1 MAMPSNTPKAGNS
14 RRDSRRPSDESSR
27 LSLAG
32 SAPSGD
38 AKPQAK
44 ARPAAELHKGMRPE
58 RVAELVQTELFD
70 KATALFQA
78 GKYGLAR
85 RNLERVSLGP
95 NASLAH
101 RARVYIDICR
111 QRTARK
117 RPDLASSEDYYNYAL
132 QLVNNR
138 KLDEALRV
146 LKRGLSKDSGAA
158 DLHYLKAVAMTLA
171 DEERAAYLALK
182 KAIALDADIRF
193 IARGDPDLRG
203 LIRREP
209 FAGLIAGST

>member
-1 MAMPSNTPKAGNS
+1 MAMPSKTSKAGNS
-14 RRDSRRPSDESSR
+14 GPGSRRPTAKSR
-27 LSLAG
+27 RS
-32 SAPSGD
+32 
-38 AKPQAK
+38 
-44 ARPAAELHKGMRPE
+44 AELHKGMRPE
-58 RVAELVQTELFD
+58 RVAELLQTELFD
-70 KATALFQA
+70 KATTLFQA

-111 QRTARK
+111 QKTARK
-117 RPDLASSEDYYNYAL
+117 RPNLTSSEDYYNYAL

-146 LKRGLSKDSGAA
+146 LKRGISKDSGAA

-171 DEERAAYLALK
+171 DEERSAYLALK
-182 KAIALDADIRF
+182 KAIALDADIRV
-193 IARGDPDLRG
+193 IARGDPDLRT
-203 LIRREP
+203 LIHREP
-209 FAGLIAGST
+209 FAGLVAGST